1 MASPELKNLGDK
13 LNPPASLQIFMP
25 PHVGPLRASSFY
37 GQKIRSGG
45 ERQSDKDDDCSDMDT
60 FQSEGKIQC
69 FS

>member
-45 ERQSDKDDDCSDMDT
+45 EKEKTPFLGLASA
-60 FQSEGKIQC
+60 FAV
-69 FS
+69 